1 MSKGFYRTRIIS
13 GGEMNEEYSGLEIT
27 EEGSSRT
34 DEYRASVDFAFDC
47 DWKTGLLKLSRSFL

>member
-1 MSKGFYRTRIIS
+1 MF
-13 GGEMNEEYSGLEIT
+13 EIT

-47 DWKTGLLKLSRSFL
+47 DWKTGLLKLSRSFFIIFRRGDRAKVFVGKEGR